1 MCHVKNQV
9 QMANRTHPRAWL
21 PGVAAPWQAQKRAQL
36 SCPPTACCLL
46 PPLVAVTTR
55 LCSGHENRRG
65 CCQGGTDSP
74 FPLVSWHR
82 FTNRFTPRLPSDS
95 GHPGLRWSS
104 SVTRLISLPL
114 PCFTSVSHPVTAA
127 SLCPCVRGPSGGQ
140 PTCPEAAQGSETNSR
155 HGREGAASS
164 EGSAGA
170 VDCSLP
176 LGRLGS

>member
-114 PCFTSVSHPVTAA
+114 PCFTSVSHPASLLPHSARVCGDHLGVSPLAPKLHKAVRQTPDTGERAQPAQRGLPELWTAA
-127 SLCPCVRGPSGGQ
+127 YL
-140 PTCPEAAQGSETNSR
+140 
-155 HGREGAASS
+155 
-164 EGSAGA
+164 
-170 VDCSLP
+170 
-176 LGRLGS
+176 